1 VAYNNSA
8 KDNKYSRLSRALS
21 ATIVFCVKNQSKSY
35 PLSTLNGMNAI
46 EFRRISFGC
55 NRRRTCEKTETS
67 EEKAVKE
74 DLEKTRPL
82 TQGKLQGEYW

>member
-1 VAYNNSA
+1 
-8 KDNKYSRLSRALS
+8 
-21 ATIVFCVKNQSKSY
+21 
-35 PLSTLNGMNAI
+35 MNAI

-82 TQGKLQGEYW
+82 TQGKLQGEYWYKTRRNRKASTAGNY